1 MKRSTAEKAA
11 KWWADHLRKDALL
24 DHGDT
29 SPTGAMTIAVA
40 TRTQQAE
47 KEGQTP
53 EQIDAFEKALAKILA
68 KKDGYVYLG
77 VDYHPGHL
85 LVEAAEEAELKLGMT
100 TLPWKTGMWID
111 DIDTIKVSLGY
122 GAEGVEI

>member
-29 SPTGAMTIAVA
+29 SLTGAMTIGMAA
-40 TRTQQAE
+40 MLQESE
-47 KEGQTP
+47 KKGQTP
-53 EQIDAFEKALAKILA
+53 EQIDAFENALAKILA

-77 VDYHPGHL
+77 VDYNPDHL
-85 LVEAAEEAELKLGMT
+85 LVEAAKEAELKLGMT

-111 DIDTIKVSLGY
+111 NDTIKVSLGY
-122 GAEGVEI
+122 GAEGIEI